1 VVVGIL
7 NKLSLFI
14 KYVIFVLL
22 CCQLFVLVNMDLT
35 LIYAVTLL
43 MCFDL
48 DREVSG
54 AVINWVD
61 GNGCMW
67 AGGDL
72 IDFFYAVGA
81 GDAVAAFVLVTGGLA
96 GGKLANGAFSE
107 PESEHLLHGTFLYL
121 KMAR

>member
-1 VVVGIL
+1 
-7 NKLSLFI
+7 
-14 KYVIFVLL
+14 
-22 CCQLFVLVNMDLT
+22 
-35 LIYAVTLL
+35 

-48 DREVSG
+48 DRGLSG

>member
-1 VVVGIL
+1 MGIL

-14 KYVIFVLL
+14 KCVIFVLL

-48 DREVSG
+48 DRGLSG

-61 GNGCMW
+61 GDGCMW

-107 PESEHLLHGTFLYL
+107 PEGEHLLHGTFLYL

>member
-1 VVVGIL
+1 MVVGIL

-14 KYVIFVLL
+14 KCVIFVLL

-48 DREVSG
+48 DRGLSG

-61 GNGCMW
+61 GDGCMW

-107 PESEHLLHGTFLYL
+107 PEGEHLLHGTFLYL